1 MFQRRM
7 FKKFTEKENVSGI
20 TQLKSSVQ
28 KGIRDPVPYN
38 LFSWRFLFAYGIH
51 VASKVCIFSRSSLL
65 TIKIVFSLLMLGMIA
80 QGGNV
85 GES

>member
-28 KGIRDPVPYN
+28 KGIRDQYN
-38 LFSWRFLFAYGIH
+38 LLRPQF
-51 VASKVCIFSRSSLL
+51 
-65 TIKIVFSLLMLGMIA
+65 
-80 QGGNV
+80 
-85 GES
+85 

>member
-38 LFSWRFLFAYGIH
+38 LFS
-51 VASKVCIFSRSSLL
+51 
-65 TIKIVFSLLMLGMIA
+65 
-80 QGGNV
+80 
-85 GES
+85 